1 MNVHSKIQLTEAETE
16 LIRAFG
22 ERSARLPGNAQ
33 TVMTRDSA
41 IEAIKAAGLPTR
53 KVEAW
58 HYTDLRRLLSVVPAY
73 DPEIPIDDAEPLIAG
88 SAVAVVAN
96 GMTARAPNVDGVSFF
111 TFFARLSEE
120 DSIAVPERGDDTV
133 GLINTAFVSGGWGV
147 EIADGAE
154 LAAPL
159 ELQNLHGGGQVH
171 VRFPVTVGNQ
181 AKATIIERQTG
192 QGEALVS
199 SISDVEIGEGA
210 ELTWIIVQ
218 EQPDDTTHLGQFVAR
233 LAKDA
238 KLMLFIMNAG
248 GKLVRQEVR
257 VAVAGEGGDFQM
269 RCINLLAG
277 DNHTDVTMVLDHAAP
292 NAGSVEI
299 VRNVVTG
306 RAEGAFQGQI
316 RVAQAAQKTDARMA
330 CNTLLLSDEGGFS
343 TKPELEIFADDVACG
358 HGATVTEIDSD
369 HLFYLTSRGI
379 SEHDA
384 RRLLVKAFLAEVIED
399 LDDEV
404 LVEVLEAKL
413 DAWFAEHG

>member
-16 LIRAFG
+16 LIRAFV

-58 HYTDLRRLLSVVPAY
+58 HYTDLRRLLSAVPAY
-73 DPEIPIDDAEPLIAG
+73 DPEVPVDDAEPLIAG
-88 SAVAVVAN
+88 SPVAAVAN
-96 GMTARAPNVDGVSFF
+96 GMTARAPNVDGVSFS

-133 GLINTAFVSGGWGV
+133 GLINIAFVSGGWGV
-147 EIADGAE
+147 EIADGVE

-218 EQPDDTTHLGQFVAR
+218 EQPDDTTHLGQFAAR

-238 KLMLFIMNAG
+238 KLTLFIMNAG

-257 VAVAGEGGDFQM
+257 VAVVGEGGDFQM

-292 NAGSVEI
+292 DAGSVEI

-369 HLFYLTSRGI
+369 HLFYLMSRGI
-379 SEHDA
+379 GEHEA

-399 LDDEV
+399 LDDEA